1 MSSSAYNRWETFVS
15 VVGVLTAIPLI
26 LTIVA
31 LQLPTRKVAGL
42 FETLASA
49 DAQLHESIE
58 EGLLEDHHIKLFTEQ
73 LKLLQTAARDLRDR
87 ANSATDLTENFKNL
101 IKGLTSQIR
110 CIEYEAMK
118 LRAAISTA
126 STRQREERAR
136 AEARRLLAAG
146 GGGALEGSDPCTP
159 KLYTKVWR
167 FLKETPR
174 RFLSLIFPWRSEP
187 PTKSN
192 GCIPLRE
199 DPDVSLPSLENDD
212 VYAVPPSVPATLSSL
227 PASSS
232 GDSPSSEDH
241 VAEQQPSRRRAR
253 DTHASPAAGPAPSR
267 GWHTPSFRGWKNP
280 RSFPSRFRTLL
291 RPVAHHHRRHPRRA
305 SSCDADDDSDVLLIS
320 MAELSSI
327 EPLQP
332 DDDADDWEDVETRKV
347 RPIL

>member
-1 MSSSAYNRWETFVS
+1 M
-15 VVGVLTAIPLI
+15 
-26 LTIVA
+26 
-31 LQLPTRKVAGL
+31 
-42 FETLASA
+42 
-49 DAQLHESIE
+49 
-58 EGLLEDHHIKLFTEQ
+58 
-73 LKLLQTAARDLRDR
+73 
-87 ANSATDLTENFKNL
+87 
-101 IKGLTSQIR
+101 
-110 CIEYEAMK
+110 
-118 LRAAISTA
+118 
-126 STRQREERAR
+126 
-136 AEARRLLAAG
+136 
-146 GGGALEGSDPCTP
+146 
-159 KLYTKVWR
+159 WR

-174 RFLSLIFPWRSEP
+174 RFLSSIFPWRSEP

-192 GCIPLRE
+192 CCIPLRE
-199 DPDVSLPSLENDD
+199 GPDVSLPPLESRDI
-212 VYAVPPSVPATLSSL
+212 YAVPPSVPATLSSL

-232 GDSPSSEDH
+232 GHSPSSEDH

-267 GWHTPSFRGWKNP
+267 GWHAPSFRGWKNP
-280 RSFPSRFRTLL
+280 RSCPSRFRTLL